1 MKALELARPTLP
13 SISSSAPRKSHL
25 PASEQDHDEL
35 DDVPTGL
42 KGIAV
47 GVLGQPRIRLDH

>member
-1 MKALELARPTLP
+1 MKALALARPTLP
-13 SISSSAPRKSHL
+13 SISSSAPRKSDL
-25 PASEQDHDEL
+25 PASGQDHDEL

-47 GVLGQPRIRLDH
+47 GVLWQPRIRLDH

>member
-13 SISSSAPRKSHL
+13 SISSSAPRKSDL
-25 PASEQDHDEL
+25 PASKQDHDEL